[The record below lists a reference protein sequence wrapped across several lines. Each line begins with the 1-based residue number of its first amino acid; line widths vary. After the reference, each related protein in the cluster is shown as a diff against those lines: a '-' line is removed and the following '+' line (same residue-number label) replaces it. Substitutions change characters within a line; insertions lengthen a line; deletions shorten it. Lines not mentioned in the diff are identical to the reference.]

1 MNKTSQLKDKLVT
14 ICCLQNNSNNT
25 HTHFNYKE
33 KHRLIDNVYNINIKH
48 NKASMTILI
57 PNNVELQKIVLL

>member
-1 MNKTSQLKDKLVT
+1 MLFTKQ
-14 ICCLQNNSNNT
+14 QQQHT